1 MSLIDLHCHST
12 ASDGHLTPTELV
24 EHAAAAGVTTMA
36 LTDHDTVE
44 GLDEALAAGARSGVQ
59 VIPGIELT
67 VQVPHGSMHLLAYL
81 PTTRP
86 EALVERMTRQTELR
100 TERIRMIVDRLAEIG
115 VPVDWDAVRARAAG
129 QMGRPHVA
137 HEMVQAGHVQTV
149 QEAFDRYL
157 ADGGPAHVP
166 NAGLEP
172 HDALSLVGAVG
183 GVAVLAH
190 PASLRLPPRHLQSF
204 VQSLAARG
212 LRGIEVH
219 RPEHTAEQRDAYGAI
234 AKRLR
239 LIPSG
244 GSDFHKPDGPFLI
257 GDTGTPP
264 LGHASVELIVTGAN
278 LSE

>member
-1 MSLIDLHCHST
+1 MSIIDLHCHST
-12 ASDGHLTPTELV
+12 ASDGHLTPTALV

-44 GLDEALAAGARSGVQ
+44 GLDEAVAAGERFGVR
-59 VIPGIELT
+59 VLPGIELT

-81 PTTRP
+81 PTTSP
-86 EALVERMTRQTELR
+86 AELIERMQRQTELR

-137 HEMVQAGHVQTV
+137 HVMVQAGHVASV

-172 HDALSLVGAVG
+172 QDALSLVRDAG

-190 PASLRLPPRHLQSF
+190 PASLRLPARHLHSF
-204 VQSLAARG
+204 VQSLTARG
-212 LRGIEVH
+212 LHGIEVH
-219 RPEHTAEQRDAYGAI
+219 RPEHTAEQRDTFSAI

-264 LGHASVELIVTGAN
+264 LTEASIERIMTGAN
-278 LSE
+278 LS

>member
-12 ASDGHLTPTELV
+12 ASDGHLTPTALV
-24 EHAAAAGVTTMA
+24 EHAAAGGVTTMA

-44 GLDEALAAGARSGVQ
+44 GLDEAVAAGARLGVR
-59 VIPGIELT
+59 VLSGIELT

-86 EALVERMTRQTELR
+86 EALIERMARQTELR

-115 VPVDWDAVRARAAG
+115 VPVDWDRVRARAAG

-137 HEMVQAGHVQTV
+137 HEMVHAGHVDTV

-172 HDALSLVGAVG
+172 HDTLSLVRQVG
-183 GVAVLAH
+183 GVPVLAH
-190 PASLRLPPRHLQSF
+190 PASLRLPARHLQSF

-212 LRGIEVH
+212 LQGIEVH
-219 RPEHTAEQRDAYGAI
+219 RPEHTAEQRDSYGAI

-239 LIPSG
+239 LIPAG

-264 LGHASVELIVTGAN
+264 LAEASVERILSGAN
-278 LSE
+278 LT